1 MNKSF
6 VFTCIAI
13 VLQMNT
19 DSSGATSSLK
29 SASEYRYT
37 KPKVTNNIVGK
48 VMGTKPS
55 YRILRSEDIS
65 FLSEAQ
71 TEILWIEDA
80 FPSYIPLLPM
90 TNLDSVVLHGLRK
103 DYFNNISVNDI
114 LDGFGHGY
122 VSSDITFQD
131 DSIIL
136 QDNRTKVSEV
146 CAGDTN
152 RYTITNNLYIL
163 KNRIPK
169 VADITNMFENVNLIQ
184 GLKLCSNSRDSYSY
198 GSGVTKDID
207 TITEYDEIGGFTNGI
222 FITTH
227 YPAVRTTGESTNHR
241 FLYSEHIIGNLQKAR
256 GISYTDD
263 ETIQTD
269 TIESKMVSH
278 DTKELK
284 SLDDNSYSSLFNSDG
299 IYSAD
304 FDHIDNIEYFAI
316 IEVSTTTNILYSI
329 YQNGIAN
336 ENRISGTD
344 TVHVGSKIRMIV
356 NTDNNGVMYF
366 TPDYSDARKLVDAIS
381 NTLIPCKYGDNEI
394 GDVIDFPTVDDIR
407 RNPND
412 YRIGTFTNRK
422 EWDIDYKIYFRGLMT
437 LMKLK
442 YRTTFE

>member
-13 VLQMNT
+13 VLQMNLCL
-19 DSSGATSSLK
+19 SGATSSLK

-37 KPKVTNNIVGK
+37 KPKVTKNIIGK
-48 VMGTKPS
+48 VMGAEPS

-80 FPSYIPLLPM
+80 LPSYIPLLPM
-90 TNLDSVVLHGLRK
+90 TNLDSVVLHGLKK

-122 VSSDITFQD
+122 VSSDITFKNN
-131 DSIIL
+131 SIIL
-136 QDNRTKVSEV
+136 PDNQTKVSEV
-146 CAGDTN
+146 CTGDTDK
-152 RYTITNNLYIL
+152 YTITNNLYIL

-169 VADITNMFENVNLIQ
+169 IADITNMFENVNLIQ
-184 GLKLCSNSRDSYSY
+184 GFKLCSNSRDAYSY

-207 TITEYDEIGGFTNGI
+207 TTTEYDEIGGFTNGV

-227 YPAVRTTGESTNHR
+227 HPAVHTTGESTNQE

-256 GISYTDD
+256 GISYTDN

-284 SLDDNSYSSLFNSDG
+284 SVNDNSYGSLFNSDG

-304 FDHIDNIEYFAI
+304 FDHIENIEYFAI

-344 TVHVGSKIRMIV
+344 TIHVGSKIQMTV
-356 NTDNNGVMYF
+356 NTNNNGVIYF
-366 TPDYSDARKLVDAIS
+366 TPNYPDAKELVDAIS

-394 GDVIDFPTVDDIR
+394 GDVINFPTVDETR

-412 YRIGTFTNRK
+412 YSIGTFRNRK

-437 LMKLK
+437 LTKLK